1 MPLRGEAGCARVSG
15 VARGGDAE
23 AGILKVPR
31 RTDQKTASASRGR
44 FAPYGLGALRLGFP
58 RLPARRISPRFPRR
72 FRTATNF
79 DIMKRVMFRHKQTQ
93 AYKLG
98 VNVMF
103 YAFNQYYHR
112 HYEQ

>member
-1 MPLRGEAGCARVSG
+1 MWTDAVTGLHDGVRLR
-15 VARGGDAE
+15 D
-23 AGILKVPR
+23 
-31 RTDQKTASASRGR
+31 D
-44 FAPYGLGALRLGFP
+44 P
-58 RLPARRISPRFPRR
+58 RLVALDLHQVLAATENKGELNHRAIGAIVETRR

-79 DIMKRVMFRHKQTQ
+79 DIMKRVMFRPKQKH
-93 AYKLG
+93 KLG

>member
-1 MPLRGEAGCARVSG
+1 MIFIA
-15 VARGGDAE
+15 
-23 AGILKVPR
+23 
-31 RTDQKTASASRGR
+31 ASASRGR

-72 FRTATNF
+72 FRTATSF
-79 DIMKRVMFRHKQTQ
+79 GIMKLVMFRPKQKH
-93 AYKLG
+93 KLG

-112 HYEQ
+112 HYEE